1 MTSSIIIFLITQ
13 ALAII
18 TAFASIYMR
27 ITLSLKELEIRVK
40 MVEIQ
45 DSHVNK
51 KLDII
56 TEKINE
62 LFIELQN
69 KQDR

>member
-1 MTSSIIIFLITQ
+1 MTSSIIVFLITQ

-18 TAFASIYMR
+18 TAFISIYLKV
-27 ITLSLKELEIRVK
+27 TLSIRELEIRVK
-40 MVEIQ
+40 MVEVQ
-45 DSHVNK
+45 DGHINK

>member
-27 ITLSLKELEIRVK
+27 ITLSLRELEIRVK

-45 DSHVNK
+45 DSHVSK

>member
-1 MTSSIIIFLITQ
+1 MTSSIIFFLITQ

-18 TAFASIYMR
+18 TALISIYLKV
-27 ITLSLKELEIRVK
+27 TLSIRELEIRVK

-45 DSHVNK
+45 DSHINK